1 VKHVL
6 TKHVVFDIV
15 QYVADQSQVIV
26 VEVVEQLNLH
36 LKNQENVI
44 ANVMNE
50 NHENLDEVEIL
61 H

>member
-1 VKHVL
+1 M
-6 TKHVVFDIV
+6 FDIV